1 MSNVVSSTSATP
13 KGPQQGAG
21 KGPKP
26 KKGGKPK
33 GNTMPKRINKSNID
47 HSAAHF
53 VLFVKKT
60 FSLQQNY
67 TIN

>member
-1 MSNVVSSTSATP
+1 VGCRVW
-13 KGPQQGAG
+13 GVG
-21 KGPKP
+21 
-26 KKGGKPK
+26 
-33 GNTMPKRINKSNID
+33 RINKSNID